1 MPRIFSAWKYFL
13 IVVAGFCPVAL
24 HASNLGAAESFNT
37 FIFGDINQNN
47 IDAAG
52 KVAAG
57 GNVTYS
63 NFMVG
68 TDLTYGVGTYD
79 LIVGGSLTGTNLNVP
94 HGGVVIGSSNGTSK
108 LLDPTIAGGVSTKG
122 SLQLGQYGQIGY
134 GGGNPFGLEVGGVFA
149 NNYNNTGA
157 VSIYGATGN
166 APIAVGVDFASAQNA
181 LTQESAY
188 LGSLAGSV
196 PVVIYGS
203 ITATGTNPLL
213 NVFNLSGAVLASANG
228 LTICAPAGS
237 TVLLNVSG
245 TTDSL
250 SNFQI
255 NLTGGV
261 DDNHVLYNFYQA
273 TTITDNSVSIEGS
286 LLAPY
291 AAFTGNNSHIN
302 GTLIANSLS
311 GQFEQH
317 QDLFQGDLP
326 STSNAPET
334 STVTM
339 LITGVCL
346 IGVGKSRFRSPKS
359 NSPQPFSHERES
371 TEPRA

>member
-1 MPRIFSAWKYFL
+1 MSRIFNGWKCFL
-13 IVVAGFCPVAL
+13 IAVAGFCPAAM
-24 HASNLGAAESFNT
+24 HASNLGAAEGFNT

-47 IDAAG
+47 IDAQG
-52 KVAAG
+52 KIAAG

-68 TDLTYGVGTYD
+68 TDLSYGVGTYD
-79 LIVGGSLTGTNLNVP
+79 LIVGGSLTATNLNVP
-94 HGGVVIGSSNGTSK
+94 PGGVVIGSSTGTST
-108 LLDPTIAGGVSTKG
+108 LLDPTIAGGVSTFG
-122 SLQLGQYGQIGY
+122 NLRLGQYGQIV
-134 GGGNPFGLEVGGVFA
+134 NGLEVGGTLA

-157 VSIYGATGN
+157 VSIYGATGHT
-166 APIAVGVDFASAQNA
+166 PIATGVDFASAQNA
-181 LTQESAY
+181 LTQESLY
-188 LGSLAGSV
+188 WGSLPGSA
-196 PVVIYGS
+196 PVVSYGS
-203 ITATGTNPLL
+203 ITATGTNPTL
-213 NVFNLSGAVLASANG
+213 NVFNLSGTVLASADG
-228 LTICAPAGS
+228 LTIYAPSGS
-237 TVLLNVSG
+237 TVLLNISG

-273 TTITDNSVSIEGS
+273 TSITDNNVSIEGS

-317 QDLFQGDLP
+317 QYLFQGDLP
-326 STSNAPET
+326 STSSTPEA

-339 LITGVCL
+339 LITGICL
-346 IGVGKSRFRSPKS
+346 IAVGKSRFRP
-359 NSPQPFSHERES
+359 RRDS
-371 TEPRA
+371 TDPRA

>member
-1 MPRIFSAWKYFL
+1 MSRICNGWKCLL
-13 IVVAGFCPVAL
+13 IAVAGFCPVAL
-24 HASNLGAAESFNT
+24 HASNLGAAEAFNT

-47 IDAAG
+47 IDAQG
-52 KVAAG
+52 RVAAG

-68 TDLTYGVGTYD
+68 ADLSYGVGTYD
-79 LIVGGSLTGTNLNVP
+79 LIVGGSLTATNLNVQS
-94 HGGVVIGSSNGTSK
+94 GGVVIGSSTGTSR
-108 LLDPTIAGGVSTKG
+108 LLDPTIGGTLSTNG
-122 SLQLGQYGQIGY
+122 NLQLGQYGQIGY
-134 GGGNPFGLEVGGVFA
+134 GLEVGGTLT

-157 VSIYGATGN
+157 VSIYGATGHT
-166 APIAVGVDFASAQNA
+166 PIATGVDFASAQNA
-181 LTQESAY
+181 LTQESLYWAT
-188 LGSLAGSV
+188 LPGSV
-196 PVVIYGS
+196 PVVSYGS
-203 ITATGTNPLL
+203 ITATGTNSTL

-228 LTICAPAGS
+228 LTICAPVGS
-237 TVLLNVSG
+237 TVLLNISG

-255 NLTGGV
+255 NLAGGV

-273 TTITDNSVSIEGS
+273 TTITDNNVSIEGS
-286 LLAPY
+286 LLAPN

-317 QDLFQGDLP
+317 QDLFQGNLP
-326 STSNAPET
+326 STSSTPET

-339 LITGVCL
+339 LVTGVCL
-346 IGVGKSRFRSPKS
+346 IAVGKSRFRSPKTK
-359 NSPQPFSHERES
+359 SPQLFSYEREP

>member
-1 MPRIFSAWKYFL
+1 MSRIFNGWKCFL
-13 IVVAGFCPVAL
+13 IAVAGFCPAAM
-24 HASNLGAAESFNT
+24 HASNLGAAEGFNT

-47 IDAAG
+47 IDAQG
-52 KVAAG
+52 KIAAG

-68 TDLTYGVGTYD
+68 TDLSYGVGTYD
-79 LIVGGSLTGTNLNVP
+79 LIVGGSLTATNLNVP
-94 HGGVVIGSSNGTSK
+94 HGGVVIGSSTGTST
-108 LLDPTIAGGVSTKG
+108 LLDPTIAGGVSTFG
-122 SLQLGQYGQIGY
+122 NLRLGQYGQIV
-134 GGGNPFGLEVGGVFA
+134 NGLEVGGTLA

-157 VSIYGATGN
+157 VSIYGATGHT
-166 APIAVGVDFASAQNA
+166 PIATGVDFASAQNA
-181 LTQESAY
+181 LTQESLY
-188 LGSLAGSV
+188 WGSLPGSA
-196 PVVIYGS
+196 PVVSYGS
-203 ITATGTNPLL
+203 ITATGTNPTL
-213 NVFNLSGAVLASANG
+213 NVFNLSGTVLASADG
-228 LTICAPAGS
+228 LTIYAPSGS
-237 TVLLNVSG
+237 TVLLNISG

-273 TTITDNSVSIEGS
+273 TSITDNNVSIEGS

-317 QDLFQGDLP
+317 QYLFQGDLP
-326 STSNAPET
+326 STSSTPEA

-339 LITGVCL
+339 LITGICL
-346 IGVGKSRFRSPKS
+346 IAVGKSRFR
-359 NSPQPFSHERES
+359 QRRDS
-371 TEPRA
+371 TDPRA

>member
-1 MPRIFSAWKYFL
+1 
-13 IVVAGFCPVAL
+13 
-24 HASNLGAAESFNT
+24 
-37 FIFGDINQNN
+37 
-47 IDAAG
+47 
-52 KVAAG
+52 
-57 GNVTYS
+57 
-63 NFMVG
+63 MVG
-68 TDLTYGVGTYD
+68 ADLSYGVGTYD
-79 LIVGGSLTGTNLNVP
+79 LIVGGSLTATNLNVQN
-94 HGGVVIGSSNGTSK
+94 GGVAIGSSTGTSR
-108 LLDPTIAGGVSTKG
+108 LLDPTIGGGISTNG
-122 SLQLGQYGQIGY
+122 NLQLGQYGQIGY
-134 GGGNPFGLEVGGVFA
+134 GAGNAFGLEVGGVFA

-157 VSIYGATGN
+157 VSIYGATGHT
-166 APIAVGVDFASAQNA
+166 PIAIGVDFASAQNA
-181 LTQESAY
+181 LTQESLYWAT
-188 LGSLAGSV
+188 LPGSV
-196 PVVIYGS
+196 PVASYGS
-203 ITATGTNPLL
+203 ITATGTNPTL

-237 TVLLNVSG
+237 TVLLNITG

-273 TTITDNSVSIEGS
+273 TTITDNNVSIEGS

-317 QDLFQGDLP
+317 QDLFQGDVP

-334 STVTM
+334 GTVTM

-346 IGVGKSRFRSPKS
+346 IAVGKSRFR
-359 NSPQPFSHERES
+359 QRHDS
-371 TEPRA
+371 TDPRA